1 MGSHEDCLN
10 FGDED
15 AYVCKE
21 NNCLAVQCNDNGDC
35 NKDGDNNSVCKD
47 NICEQVDCNSHQD
60 CVDAHDDHCGA
71 SELCDRETNTCK
83 EVECRGHAMCL
94 SKGIAGCENGHC
106 LCKQNECV
114 AQECR
119 TNEHC
124 NAKQRCVENVCT
136 AVDCT
141 SHDHCFDSPL
151 LGCAEGKCRCQE
163 NNCVSVEC
171 RVADH
176 CGDGE
181 VCSGEAPEEGE
192 PNTCIDVQC
201 KGHKD
206 CGPKHNCINHEC
218 VEVDCTDES
227 HCGDKELCKSAK
239 CVEQECR
246 NHEHCAD
253 FFQDTGLEGYKC
265 IKQKCVNVECTNV
278 GHCESHQLCD
288 KATNTCYAPECIG
301 HASCE
306 ANVPAK
312 CGDGKCLCTGN
323 ECVKQECRTNDHC
336 GWPAAARLCRDN
348 ECVDVGCTSHAHC
361 KNLAEGG
368 PTSYCEKNS
377 CIHGAECLVTSD
389 CPPDVPANCEDKK
402 CVEVDCNRNTDCPDN
417 HICVNQ
423 NCQSGECRT
432 SKDCGSGEI
441 CVNSICI
448 A

>member
-1 MGSHEDCLN
+1 MG
-10 FGDED
+10 
-15 AYVCKE
+15 
-21 NNCLAVQCNDNGDC
+21 
-35 NKDGDNNSVCKD
+35 
-47 NICEQVDCNSHQD
+47 
-60 CVDAHDDHCGA
+60 
-71 SELCDRETNTCK
+71 
-83 EVECRGHAMCL
+83 
-94 SKGIAGCENGHC
+94 
-106 LCKQNECV
+106 
-114 AQECR
+114 
-119 TNEHC
+119 
-124 NAKQRCVENVCT
+124 
-136 AVDCT
+136 
-141 SHDHCFDSPL
+141 
-151 LGCAEGKCRCQE
+151 
-163 NNCVSVEC
+163 
-171 RVADH
+171 
-176 CGDGE
+176 
-181 VCSGEAPEEGE
+181 
-192 PNTCIDVQC
+192 
-201 KGHKD
+201 
-206 CGPKHNCINHEC
+206 
-218 VEVDCTDES
+218 
-227 HCGDKELCKSAK
+227 GDKELCKSAK

-389 CPPDVPANCEDKK
+389 CQLTCQLTARTRNVSRWTATETLTARITTFASTRTARASSAEPAKTAALVRSVSTASALPN
-402 CVEVDCNRNTDCPDN
+402 
-417 HICVNQ
+417 
-423 NCQSGECRT
+423 
-432 SKDCGSGEI
+432 
-441 CVNSICI
+441 
-448 A
+448 